1 MAKFYASF
9 GSNQT
14 GIGTVGYE
22 QVDGVTSVVART
34 TVGVV
39 EVGGGVYM
47 VDLPTGITAPA
58 TGLLWDTGGGSPKY
72 AFEDLKADLTIKLL
86 RNRRETN
93 PVTGIQTLYDDDGTT
108 ALLSGAIWEDVGA
121 TQAYQG
127 DGIDRQ
133 DPLV

>member
-9 GSNQT
+9 GSSKT
-14 GIGTVGYE
+14 GLGTVGYE

-47 VDLPTGITAPA
+47 VDLATGITSPA
-58 TGLLWDTGGGSPKY
+58 TGLLWDDGTGTPTY
-72 AFEDLKADLTIKLL
+72 AFEDLKEDLTIKLL

-93 PVTGIQTLYDDDGTT
+93 PSTGVQTLYDDDGTT
-108 ALLSGAIWEDVGA
+108 PLLTGNIWEDIAG

-127 DGIDRQ
+127 TGIDRQ
-133 DPLV
+133 EPLV